1 MNSLTKVTFDKESQ
15 VSYLAGLA
23 FRGCQNLKEVTLPKG
38 LTSLGTVFYECN
50 NLEVVNVPENA
61 KLTNIWG
68 GAFATNRKLREFNF
82 KGESQLKTIGDN
94 VFAGLTE
101 LKSFSIPRSVT
112 KIAANAFI
120 GCKKLAKV
128 TFHDEA
134 VIQEI
139 GEGAFADCGITSINI
154 PKNVKKIAREAFLGC
169 QALTKINI
177 TKATTDISPE
187 AFKQCT
193 QLTEIKVDR
202 DNTKYTSIDGYLLSK
217 NKTELMIFPPGKAN
231 ERFTL
236 LPPSITKIGDFA
248 FYDCKK
254 LKNVTIP
261 NKVKSIGKRAFGLCD
276 NLNTITFLCDEVIGP
291 ASISQGVN
299 DAAFDADKGPQKKMG
314 KIAINV
320 RKSKFG
326 DYQTIPFYKRF
337 AMIAPSFTMGTEE
350 YIAVSD
356 KAVALLSTTNTNHTF
371 VLPTKINFGPKY
383 YDVSYIGDYAF
394 ENISPNVKEV
404 VVRRNVEYIGAKA
417 FVTSG
422 NTLQSV
428 FFIESSPSKEMLS
441 TTRFELDATEQNYNE
456 FASDTKIYVKKSAY
470 SLYMSA
476 WKKMVYN
483 ATTKKEEPSQYDF
496 TSQIDYRIKDV
507 TISTKYATFAREFDV
522 DFGDCLSENGSRVAA
537 FVSASQIKFGTP
549 DYGNA
554 MRRIRMKSIDLNGG
568 VHNSYGYIPAR
579 TGVLLK
585 VIGKESTTNANFY
598 YTIGEKD
605 DVQYSITDNVMVGVT
620 GKTITLMPS
629 ASASRYVMQGGT
641 FKRVHTV
648 IPNFPVHKAYLN
660 LKKAAGAKL
669 ILQFDDEEVIV
680 EDGETTGIDGVTTDE
695 DGTDDGYYNLNG
707 QRVDNPQKGIYIHR
721 GKKVIIK

>member
-1 MNSLTKVTFDKESQ
+1 
-15 VSYLAGLA
+15 
-23 FRGCQNLKEVTLPKG
+23 
-38 LTSLGTVFYECN
+38 
-50 NLEVVNVPENA
+50 
-61 KLTNIWG
+61 
-68 GAFATNRKLREFNF
+68 
-82 KGESQLKTIGDN
+82 
-94 VFAGLTE
+94 
-101 LKSFSIPRSVT
+101 
-112 KIAANAFI
+112 
-120 GCKKLAKV
+120 
-128 TFHDEA
+128 
-134 VIQEI
+134 
-139 GEGAFADCGITSINI
+139 
-154 PKNVKKIAREAFLGC
+154 
-169 QALTKINI
+169 
-177 TKATTDISPE
+177 
-187 AFKQCT
+187 
-193 QLTEIKVDR
+193 
-202 DNTKYTSIDGYLLSK
+202 
-217 NKTELMIFPPGKAN
+217 MIFPPGKAN

-276 NLNTITFLCDEVIGP
+276 NLNTITFLCDEIIGP

-470 SLYMSA
+470 SLYMNA

-507 TISTKYATFAREFDV
+507 KINTKYATFAREFDV

-554 MRRIRMKSIDLNGG
+554 MWRIRMKSIDLNGG
-568 VHNSYGYIPAR
+568 VQNSYGYIPAR

-620 GKTITLMPS
+620 GKNITLMPS
-629 ASASRYVMQGGT
+629 ASKSRYVMQGGT

-669 ILQFDDEEVIV
+669 ILQFDDEEVTV
-680 EDGETTGIDGVTTDE
+680 EDGETTGIEGVTTDE
-695 DGTDDGYYNLNG
+695 NKTDDDGYYNLNG
-707 QRVDNPQKGIYIHR
+707 QRVTNPQKGIYIHR
-721 GKKVIIK
+721 GKKVIFK

>member
-1 MNSLTKVTFDKESQ
+1 M
-15 VSYLAGLA
+15 
-23 FRGCQNLKEVTLPKG
+23 
-38 LTSLGTVFYECN
+38 
-50 NLEVVNVPENA
+50 
-61 KLTNIWG
+61 
-68 GAFATNRKLREFNF
+68 
-82 KGESQLKTIGDN
+82 
-94 VFAGLTE
+94 
-101 LKSFSIPRSVT
+101 
-112 KIAANAFI
+112 
-120 GCKKLAKV
+120 

-193 QLTEIKVDR
+193 QLTEINVDR
-202 DNTKYTSIDGYLLSK
+202 DNAKYTSIDGYLLSK

-231 ERFTL
+231 DRFTL

-404 VVRRNVEYIGAKA
+404 VVKRNVAYIGAKA

-441 TTRFELDATEQNYNE
+441 TTRFELDATGQNYNE
-456 FASDTKIYVKKSAY
+456 FASGTKIYVKKSAY
-470 SLYMSA
+470 GLYMNA

-507 TISTKYATFAREFDV
+507 KINTKYATFAREFDV

-554 MRRIRMKSIDLNGG
+554 MWRIRMKSIDLNGG
-568 VHNSYGYIPAR
+568 VQNSYGYIPAR

-620 GKTITLMPS
+620 GKNITLMPS
-629 ASASRYVMQGGT
+629 ASTSRYVMQGGT

-669 ILQFDDEEVIV
+669 ILQFDDEEVTV
-680 EDGETTGIDGVTTDE
+680 EDGETTGIDAVTTDE

>member
-15 VSYLAGLA
+15 VNSLAGLA
-23 FRGCQNLKEVTLPKG
+23 FRGCHNLKEVTLPKG
-38 LTSLGTVFYECN
+38 LTSLGQVFYECS

-61 KLTNIWG
+61 KLTNIWS

-101 LKSFSIPRSVT
+101 LKAFSIPRSVT

-193 QLTEIKVDR
+193 QLTEINVDR
-202 DNTKYTSIDGYLLSK
+202 DNAKYTSIDGYLLSK

-231 ERFTL
+231 DRFTL

-261 NKVKSIGKRAFGLCD
+261 NKVKSIGQRAFGLCD

-291 ASISQGVN
+291 GFISQGVN

-326 DYQTIPFYKRF
+326 EYQTIPFYKRF
-337 AMIAPSFTMGTEE
+337 AGIYPSFTDAKEE

-356 KAVALLSTTNTNHTF
+356 KAVALLSTTNTDHTF
-371 VLPTKINFGPKY
+371 VLPTKIKFGPKSF
-383 YDVSYIGDYAF
+383 DVSYIGDYAF

-404 VVRRNVEYIGAKA
+404 VVKRNVEYIGAKA

-422 NTLQSV
+422 NTLKSV
-428 FFIESSPSKEMLS
+428 FFIESNPTKQMLS

-456 FASDTKIYVKKSAY
+456 FAPGTKIYVKKSAY
-470 SLYMSA
+470 GLYKAA
-476 WKKMVYN
+476 WKKTVYN
-483 ATTKKEEPSQYDF
+483 ATTKKEDPSQFDF

-507 TISTKYATFAREFDV
+507 SINTKYATFAREFDV
-522 DFGDCLSENGSRVAA
+522 DFGD
-537 FVSASQIKFGTP
+537 
-549 DYGNA
+549 
-554 MRRIRMKSIDLNGG
+554 
-568 VHNSYGYIPAR
+568 YIPAH

-585 VIGKESTTNANFY
+585 VIGKESATNANFY

-605 DVQYSITDNVMVGVT
+605 NVKYSINSNVMIGVT
-620 GKTITLMPS
+620 EKPRKLLPVGQNTF
-629 ASASRYVMQGGT
+629 YVMQGGT

-648 IPNFPVHKAYLN
+648 IQNFPVHKAFLRV
-660 LKKAAGAKL
+660 KKVAGAKL
-669 ILQFDDEEVIV
+669 ILQFDDEELVA
-680 EDGETTGIDGVTTDE
+680 EGEETTGIEGVTTDE
-695 DGTDDGYYNLNG
+695 NKTDDDGYYNLNG
-707 QRVDNPQKGIYIHR
+707 QRVTNPQKGIYIHR
-721 GKKVIIK
+721 GKKVIFK